1 MPTALLKDDFKNL
14 LQYQQWLKDKWD
26 NLSARNVGH
35 MEQYGQSEVESTVKS
50 DPDWYGRDVTYRELV
65 DGVTQY
71 KYPDLIEELY
81 NKVNDRLSSGILNRI
96 KKRKLDFNAM
106 GMGVF
111 CFDRAAMTLY
121 RTKTTDGKIK
131 VRTATKELFA
141 WFPQESRDH
150 HVVEIFISCDA
161 PGNVRAGQMLYA
173 GISAIIIAELLTLA
187 AIKVKINIV
196 NGSALTSERELY
208 IGCVV
213 PVKDYEEP
221 VDRNLIALLTSD
233 PRFMRY
239 DAFKGVVA
247 AFDHFNKAIPS
258 SMGYSMNAAQL
269 KTLFDKSGYGARLQ
283 SRHRY
288 YFGGT
293 LSEDQVIKDIDLT
306 INDLAKKLE
315 GTQ

>member
-1 MPTALLKDDFKNL
+1 MPVAMLKDDFKSL
-14 LQYQQWLKDKWD
+14 LDYQQWLKDKWD

-35 MEQYGQSEVESTVKS
+35 MERYGESEVESTVRS
-50 DPDWYGRDVTYRELV
+50 DPDWYGRDVTYRELA

-71 KYPDLIEELY
+71 KDPDLIERVY
-81 NKVNDRLSSGILNRI
+81 NKVSDQLSAGIVNRI

-121 RTKTTDGKIK
+121 RAKTTDGKTK

-150 HVVEIFISCDA
+150 HAVEIFISCDA
-161 PGNVRAGQMLYA
+161 PGDARADEMLYA
-173 GISAIIIAELLTLA
+173 GIAAIIIAELLTLA
-187 AIKVKINIV
+187 GIKVKINIV
-196 NGSALTSERELY
+196 NGSALNPERELY
-208 IGCVV
+208 VGCVV

-247 AFDHFNKAIPS
+247 AFDHFNKATPAG
-258 SMGYSMNAAQL
+258 MGYSMSAMQL
-269 KTLFDKSGYGARLQ
+269 KTLFDKSGYGATLQ
-283 SRHRY
+283 SRYRY

-293 LSEDQVIKDIDLT
+293 LSEDQAIKDIDQT
-306 INDLAKKLE
+306 INDLAKKME

>member
-1 MPTALLKDDFKNL
+1 MPVAMLKDDFKSL
-14 LQYQQWLKDKWD
+14 LDYQQWLKDKWED
-26 NLSARNVGH
+26 LSVLNVQH
-35 MEQYGQSEVESTVKS
+35 MGRYLKNRVESTVRS
-50 DPDWYGRDVTYRELV
+50 DPDWYGRDVTYRELA

-71 KYPDLIEELY
+71 KDPDLIERIY
-81 NKVNDRLSSGILNRI
+81 NKVSDQLSTGIVNRI

-121 RTKTTDGKIK
+121 RAKTADGKTK

-141 WFPQESRDH
+141 WFPQESCDSH
-150 HVVEIFISCDA
+150 AVEIFISCDA
-161 PGNVRAGQMLYA
+161 PSDARADQMLYA
-173 GISAIIIAELLTLA
+173 GIAAIIIAELLTLVG
-187 AIKVKINIV
+187 IKVKINAV
-196 NGSALTSERELY
+196 NGSALDSQRELY
-208 IGCVV
+208 VGCVV

-239 DAFKGVVA
+239 DAFKGVIA
-247 AFDHFNKAIPS
+247 AFDHFNKVTPPG
-258 SMGYSMNAAQL
+258 MGYSMNALQL
-269 KTLFDKSGYGARLQ
+269 KTLIEKSGYGAKLQ
-283 SRHRY
+283 STHRY

-293 LSEDQVIKDIDLT
+293 LSEGQAIKDIDQT